1 MTTASELYTS
11 EILPLRTSDTGE
23 DALEVM
29 HDFFVQ
35 HLPIVNDRELLG
47 IVSEADVLEQDAGA
61 AIGSYNLSLPHIRIR
76 TSDHLYE
83 VMRMVAQYELS
94 AVPVVELDG
103 SYVGLIT
110 ANDLLN
116 YYARTAT
123 FTETGSIIVL
133 EMQRRDY
140 SLAEIARIA
149 ESENAIILS
158 SFVESVADGSLLQI
172 TIKVN
177 HEHVSGIIST
187 FQRFGYEVQGTF
199 NEGEAVDTMRERYDA
214 LINYLNV

>member
-1 MTTASELYTS
+1 MTASELYTN
-11 EILPLRTSDTGE
+11 EILPLRASDTGE

-35 HLPIVNDRELLG
+35 HLPIVSDRELLG
-47 IVSEADVLEQDAGA
+47 IVSEGDVLEQDAQGA
-61 AIGSYNLSLPHIRIR
+61 LGSYSLSLPQIRIR

-83 VMRMVAQYELS
+83 VMRMVAQYELT
-94 AVPVVELDG
+94 AVPVVDPQG
-103 SYVGLIT
+103 GYVGLIT
-110 ANDLLN
+110 ANDLLS

-123 FTETGSIIVL
+123 FMETGSIIIL
-133 EMQRRDY
+133 EVQRRDY

-177 HEHVSGIIST
+177 HEHVSGIIAT

-214 LINYLNV
+214 LISYLNV